1 MRQWRRQSAAVNT
14 GMMCCQELGTSG
26 GVTYY
31 NIIRVMIQAPLKIG
45 GGHSMCNRLGFYCK
59 QTALFWSFYL
69 QKAEIIRLSS
79 TIKNSQITRSET

>member
-1 MRQWRRQSAAVNT
+1 
-14 GMMCCQELGTSG
+14 
-26 GVTYY
+26 
-31 NIIRVMIQAPLKIG
+31 MIQASLKIG